1 MVKEMPTWKYTD
13 KDVTK
18 AKAEG
23 SLKAIKGACFG
34 CGTHNTDCPIA
45 GAAGAI
51 SEMLGCESLSVR
63 EQIHSQI
70 SGALKGA
77 KFPVKTPKD
86 LIAAFPSGADTTCQV
101 GDLKMTAGE
110 AGKLLK
116 ASDFPFRNA
125 KAVADVIVDRAGL

>member
-1 MVKEMPTWKYTD
+1 MVKKMPTWKFTD
-13 KDVTK
+13 KDVLK
-18 AKAEG
+18 AKAEE
-23 SLKAIKGACFG
+23 SLKAVQGACFG
-34 CGTHNTDCPIA
+34 CDTHNADCPIA

-77 KFPVKTPKD
+77 KFPIKTPKD
-86 LIAAFPSGADTTCQV
+86 LIAAFPNGADTTCQV

-116 ASDFPFRNA
+116 ASDFPFKNA